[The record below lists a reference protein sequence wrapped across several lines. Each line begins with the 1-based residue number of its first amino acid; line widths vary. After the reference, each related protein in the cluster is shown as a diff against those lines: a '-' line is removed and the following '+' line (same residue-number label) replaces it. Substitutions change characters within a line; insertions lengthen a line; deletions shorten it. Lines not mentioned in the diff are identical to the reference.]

1 MARRI
6 LYQNHKSRQETKISV
21 INVIKVTFF
30 FKKVILNSLQKK
42 IMIFFRANGSSTHLM
57 EPLQAFA
64 VSRNLSLQCFGKP
77 AEVRSEAVSCLG
89 ESRATLGRTPLSDTA
104 EIIGEGTEKS

>member
-1 MARRI
+1 MNVARRI

-64 VSRNLSLQCFGKP
+64 ISRDHFFTVFWKTSG
-77 AEVRSEAVSCLG
+77 SE
-89 ESRATLGRTPLSDTA
+89 E
-104 EIIGEGTEKS
+104 